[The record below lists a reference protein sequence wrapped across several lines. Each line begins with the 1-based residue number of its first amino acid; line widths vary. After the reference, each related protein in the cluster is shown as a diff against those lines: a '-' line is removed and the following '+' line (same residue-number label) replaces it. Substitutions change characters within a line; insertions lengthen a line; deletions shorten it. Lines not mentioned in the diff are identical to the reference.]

1 MTTTNTDL
9 RDRALAVLIATAESP
24 YTSSDPPVFVFVIAV
39 LEAER
44 DVAIRLVPL
53 QRSLQRLDHA
63 VAELERE
70 RPATSR

>member
-1 MTTTNTDL
+1 M
-9 RDRALAVLIATAESP
+9 ALTGSINEMEMEAAG
-24 YTSSDPPVFVFVIAV
+24 SSDPAVLVFVIAV

-44 DVAIRLVPL
+44 DVAIMLVPL